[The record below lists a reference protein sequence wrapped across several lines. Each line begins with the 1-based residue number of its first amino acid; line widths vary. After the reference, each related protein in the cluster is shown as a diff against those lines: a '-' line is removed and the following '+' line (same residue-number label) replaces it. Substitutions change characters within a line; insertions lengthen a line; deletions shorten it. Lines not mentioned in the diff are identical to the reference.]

1 MLGPSFVTVDPSSHF
16 PLHNLPYGIFSTGA
30 NPVPRPGVAIGNCVL
45 DLSLISAAG
54 LFSGPSL
61 SGNSACFQQVGRR
74 GGAGAQ
80 PAGSRRLLLTL
91 CLPAHQQG
99 CTRPPN
105 LNQPT
110 IPSLL

>member
-54 LFSGPSL
+54 LFPGPSL
-61 SGNSACFQQVGRR
+61 SGNSACFQQTTLNGFMSLGR
-74 GGAGAQ
+74 
-80 PAGSRRLLLTL
+80 PAWLEARHTLQRLLSAGEGRCGTTPR
-91 CLPAHQQG
+91 CV
-99 CTRPPN
+99 PPH
-105 LNQPT
+105 
-110 IPSLL
+110 